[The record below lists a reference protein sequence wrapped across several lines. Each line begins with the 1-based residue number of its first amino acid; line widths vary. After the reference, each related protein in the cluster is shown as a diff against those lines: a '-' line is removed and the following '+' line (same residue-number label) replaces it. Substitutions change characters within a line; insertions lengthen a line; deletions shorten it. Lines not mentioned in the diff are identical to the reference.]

1 MAEIIKILEIIG
13 TIAFAVS
20 GALVA
25 IGANLDIIGVVFL
38 GCITAV
44 GGGILRD
51 IILGI
56 TPPSAFVSF
65 EFCAVAAV
73 VSVIVFVVSMLVGSK
88 FSRVRDKIE
97 QVNNFFD
104 AIGLAAFT
112 ITGAEIACI
121 HGYYDNAFIVVV
133 LGMITGVGGG
143 IFRDILSDTTP
154 AVLRKHIYALAS
166 VCGAVLFF
174 IIRKYVNTPSAATV
188 LSMLL
193 VFAIRMLATKYRWS
207 LPKIE
212 QK

>member
-1 MAEIIKILEIIG
+1 M
-13 TIAFAVS
+13 
-20 GALVA
+20 
-25 IGANLDIIGVVFL
+25 
-38 GCITAV
+38 
-44 GGGILRD
+44 
-51 IILGI
+51 
-56 TPPSAFVSF
+56 SF